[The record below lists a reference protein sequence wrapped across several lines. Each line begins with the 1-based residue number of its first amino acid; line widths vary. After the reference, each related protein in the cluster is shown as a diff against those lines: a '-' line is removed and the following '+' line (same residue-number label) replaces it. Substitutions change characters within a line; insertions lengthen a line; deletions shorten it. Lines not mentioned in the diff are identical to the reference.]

1 MYLEIEKSRLLKPLA
16 LVTSVVEKRQ
26 TLPILSN
33 LFVRIEDGV
42 LTLTGTDLEVEIS
55 FQLDSVKGE
64 DGQCTVTARKFYDIC
79 RALPDTA
86 VIKLRVDGKGAHIQS
101 GRSRFKLQTLPA
113 DDFPSLDT
121 KDWEERLKISEQDLK
136 NLLEATAFSMA
147 QQDVRYF
154 LNGVLLEV
162 KGNTVRTVATDG
174 HRLAKSEARLAGGD
188 YKARQAIVPRKA
200 VLEMQRFLE
209 DEDRELTLE
218 MNPNHIRLHGPS
230 ATLTTKLIDGRFP
243 DYETVMAQVLSVV
256 LRIDR
261 SELSDVLN
269 RTAILTNEK
278 FRGIRMRLGENLLT
292 VTAHNPDQEEA
303 SDEIPVEYD
312 GAELDIGFNV
322 NYLLDALKAIESTT
336 VEIKLQ
342 DTNSGC
348 ILREPDDEDTLY
360 LVMPMRL

>member
-1 MYLEIEKSRLLKPLA
+1 MYLEIEKSRLIKPLA

-33 LFVRIEDGV
+33 LFVRLEDGV

-55 FQLDSVKGE
+55 FQIGDVKGE
-64 DGQCTVTARKFYDIC
+64 DGICTVTARKFYDIC
-79 RALPDTA
+79 RALPEGA
-86 VIKLRVDGKGAHIQS
+86 NIKLRVDGKGAHIQS

-113 DDFPSLDT
+113 DDFPALDA
-121 KDWEERLKISEQDLK
+121 KDWEERVKISEQELRK
-136 NLLEATAFSMA
+136 LLEATAFSMA

-154 LNGVLLEV
+154 LNGVLLEL
-162 KGNTVRTVATDG
+162 KGDTIRAVATDG
-174 HRLAKSEARLAGGD
+174 HRLAKSEARLAAGD
-188 YKARQAIVPRKA
+188 FKHRQAIVPRKA

-218 MNPNHIRLHGPS
+218 MNPNHIRLHGATS
-230 ATLTTKLIDGRFP
+230 TLTTKLIDGRFP
-243 DYETVMAQVLSVV
+243 DYETVMAQTLSVALV
-256 LRIDR
+256 IDR
-261 SELSDVLN
+261 AELSDVLS

-278 FRGIRMRLGENLLT
+278 FRGIRIHLGDNLLT
-292 VTAHNPDQEEA
+292 VTAHNPEQEEA
-303 SDEIPVEYD
+303 SDEIPIEYD
-312 GAELDIGFNV
+312 ATEFDIGFNV
-322 NYLLDALKAIESTT
+322 NYLLDALKAIESPT

-348 ILREPDDEDTLY
+348 ILREPDDQDTLY